1 MNQKY
6 WGRLKK
12 YKKNIIVID
21 YIYMKIVKIVKN
33 NKIWILF
40 LFLCIVLG
48 IVYYNTNTIE
58 NFTVDEYNYIH
69 KVLLDNLEK
78 TIEIFKNHNIEYWCI
93 AGTLLGCV
101 RESKII
107 DKDDDIDIAIHDKDY
122 KKLLSYVN
130 NKNSNNKLKTDLNKH
145 NLELI
150 KDWDI
155 LKIVSNRKDNNYN
168 VNKIFIDIMSFKLE
182 NDKYILT
189 YDSHRNSWPKM
200 WFHKNELYPLANGN
214 LNHLKIN
221 IPKNPIKYLERFYD
235 NWKIPDNKESLHES
249 EINLSI

>member
-1 MNQKY
+1 
-6 WGRLKK
+6 
-12 YKKNIIVID
+12 
-21 YIYMKIVKIVKN
+21 MKIVKIVKN
-33 NKIWILF
+33 NKIWILL
-40 LFLCIVLG
+40 LFLCIVFGFL
-48 IVYYNTNTIE
+48 YYNTVE

-78 TIEIFKNHNIEYWCI
+78 TIEIFKNHNIEYWGI

-130 NKNSNNKLKTDLNKH
+130 NKNSNNKLKNDLNKH

-150 KDWDI
+150 KGWDM
-155 LKIVSNRKDNNYN
+155 LKIVSHRKDNNYKI
-168 VNKIFIDIMSFKLE
+168 NKIFIDIMSFKLE

-189 YDSHRNSWPKM
+189 YDSHRKFWPKM
-200 WFHKNELYPLANGN
+200 WFHKNELYPLVKSN

-221 IPKNPIKYLERFYD
+221 IPNKPIKYLERFYG
-235 NWKIPDNKESLHES
+235 NWRIPDNKESKHES
-249 EINLSI
+249 ELNLSI